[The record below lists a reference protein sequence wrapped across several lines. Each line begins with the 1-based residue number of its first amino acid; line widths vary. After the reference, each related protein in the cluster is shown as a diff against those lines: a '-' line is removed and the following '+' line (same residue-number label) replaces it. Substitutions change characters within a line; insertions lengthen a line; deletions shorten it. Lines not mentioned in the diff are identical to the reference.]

1 MALQRRDIRHYSSVD
16 TLRLGLAHC
25 TVVTAAIADVAI
37 SIFTAQSQ
45 SQHNQSSHPATH
57 SHCTTAPLLFNPASY
72 PSAFTSSPSN
82 PWQNPTCSSEQ
93 AVSLVYG
100 KTRIFFSPHR
110 KPEKLC
116 PARSSHLF
124 FLRSSRSSFEIS
136 IPPPNRLFTLPHK
149 SSFFVCELR
158 LPHWDPLS
166 LKNPLLEKK
175 KIYASC
181 SDHSST
187 CL

>member
-1 MALQRRDIRHYSSVD
+1 MAWDHILVLPAVISIVRTRVTDPMALQRRDIRHYSSVD

-100 KTRIFFSPHR
+100 KTRIFFFAAQKTGETLSRALFPLFL
-110 KPEKLC
+110 PSLF
-116 PARSSHLF
+116 SLF
-124 FLRSSRSSFEIS
+124 F
-136 IPPPNRLFTLPHK
+136 
-149 SSFFVCELR
+149 
-158 LPHWDPLS
+158 
-166 LKNPLLEKK
+166 
-175 KIYASC
+175 
-181 SDHSST
+181 
-187 CL
+187 